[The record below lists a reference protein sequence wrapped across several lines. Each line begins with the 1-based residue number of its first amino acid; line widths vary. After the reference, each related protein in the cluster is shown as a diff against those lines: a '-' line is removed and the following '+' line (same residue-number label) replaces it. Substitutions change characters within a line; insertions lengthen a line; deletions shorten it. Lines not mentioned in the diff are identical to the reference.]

1 MIVIPVFYFV
11 YPEIFQNT
19 FFNFSYENTFQLL
32 LILPKAASAVIK
44 EFPKVSNVYTNVFL
58 NPLENLA
65 RNL

>member
-19 FFNFSYENTFQLL
+19 FFNFYENTFQLL
-32 LILPKAASAVIK
+32 LILPKAASAVMK
-44 EFPKVSNVYTNVFL
+44 EFPKVCNAYTNVFL

-65 RNL
+65 RNP